1 MHSVRK
7 VYAAAQIMLWIEHA
21 EDKKQSALI
30 SVGNISKN
38 TSMTIYMTQSHQT
51 HRVNNACLTS
61 TVLFLATQY
70 PLDVSGLGG
79 GGGVFGVNV
88 VAVLAFFSYVLIVV
102 EVRRITG
109 FLLGRYEVLRRL
121 RHYLRAQSLRH
132 HTIDR
137 LEEADFER
145 GSARRSSLKGQG

>member
-1 MHSVRK
+1 
-7 VYAAAQIMLWIEHA
+7 
-21 EDKKQSALI
+21 
-30 SVGNISKN
+30 
-38 TSMTIYMTQSHQT
+38 MTIYMTQSHQT

-70 PLDVSGLGG
+70 PWMCRVLV
-79 GGGVFGVNV
+79 VVVVVGVNV

-137 LEEADFER
+137 LEEADVER
-145 GSARRSSLKGQG
+145 GSARRSSLKGQDRAIVNQTNIGTVLKATLGET